1 MPVLRALTA
10 ALVLALASSAH
21 AAPPEPRGVAIAFG
35 NTVRALYS
43 DGKYQRLWFNADGTW
58 EAVGRR
64 GKFSAGKWSQKDQK
78 VCLKQSRP
86 FPAPFKYCTDF
97 PATGGLGAVWTSR
110 DWEGEPIK
118 LTVVKGI
125 ERP

>member
-1 MPVLRALTA
+1 MRPSPT
-10 ALVLALASSAH
+10 LVVSGLILASAH
-21 AAPPEPRGVAIAFG
+21 PLLAAAEPRGVAVAFG
-35 NTVRALYS
+35 NTVKAQYA
-43 DGKYQRLWFNADGTW
+43 DGKFQRLWFKADGSW
-58 EAVGRR
+58 EAVGRK
-64 GKFSAGKWSQKDQK
+64 GKWSAGKWSMKDQK

-86 FPAPFKYCTDF
+86 FPAPFRYCTTF
-97 PATGGLGAVWTSR
+97 PATGGLGVVWTSR

>member
-1 MPVLRALTA
+1 MRSSPTLVVSGLILASAHPVLA
-10 ALVLALASSAH
+10 AE
-21 AAPPEPRGVAIAFG
+21 EPRGVAVAFG
-35 NTVRALYS
+35 NTVKAQYA
-43 DGKYQRLWFNADGTW
+43 DGKFQRLWFKADGSW
-58 EAVGRR
+58 EAVGRK
-64 GKFSAGKWSQKDQK
+64 GKWSAGKWSMKDQK

-86 FPAPFKYCTDF
+86 FPAPFRYCTTF
-97 PATGGLGAVWTSR
+97 PATGGLGVVWTSR